1 MENPNEDIKFGI
13 CPECK
18 VREDDSSEKKL
29 YQCPYCKGWFCEKH
43 IEPKLVLTWDEIQG
57 TKDPFL
63 KEKLYQE
70 WRKEGGHPDST
81 WTIQYLE
88 NFEMEERE
96 KREKFLRALDKENI
110 KITLYDKSSEVP
122 KNETSEKFTEE
133 KMSSERDSD
142 KIEKIEKNNLH
153 DKSSEV
159 SKKKISSKD
168 VAVVLA
174 LLLCFFLIILLNYP
188 TAVHYIM
195 IYLFIL
201 LVLFLILV
209 ILI

>member
-1 MENPNEDIKFGI
+1 MENSDENIKFGI

-18 VREDDSSEKKL
+18 LREDDSSEKKL
-29 YQCPYCKGWFCEKH
+29 YQCPYCKEWFCEKH
-43 IEPKLVLTWDEIQG
+43 VKPKLVVTWNEIQG

-63 KEKLYQE
+63 KEKLYEE
-70 WRKEGGHPDST
+70 WRKEGGHPCPI
-81 WTIQYLE
+81 WTTQYLE
-88 NFEMEERE
+88 NFEMKKREEI
-96 KREKFLRALDKENI
+96 EKFLKALDKENI

-122 KNETSEKFTEE
+122 EKEI
-133 KMSSERDSD
+133 SSKKDSD

-159 SKKKISSKD
+159 PKKKISSKD

-174 LLLCFFLIILLNYP
+174 LILSFFLIILLNYP
-188 TAVHYIM
+188 TALPYIM
-195 IYLFIL
+195 IYLFII
-201 LVLFLILV
+201 LVLFLIIV